1 LHCRDVQGFSLME
14 LTRFGVWASVRGIDE
29 PDLGEAVALA
39 EQLGFGAFWLG
50 ASPRLQTVRPL
61 LGASERLVIA
71 TGIVNVWDYDPAEL
85 AAEFWELE
93 ADFPGRLLLG
103 LGIGHPEAISAYD
116 RPLSTMR
123 SFLDGIAAAERP
135 VPRER
140 MTLAALGPKMTDLSF
155 ERTLGTHPYF
165 TPPAHTKFARE
176 RLGPNA
182 LVAPELAV
190 VVDDDHLSAKVAARE
205 YARFYLQLRNYT
217 GNLLRFGF
225 TEEDLTGGGS
235 EYLVDTIV
243 PQGSADQLAAAVRA
257 HLDAGADH
265 VCVQTVGVQGVPTQ
279 QWRALA
285 EALIDA

>member
-1 LHCRDVQGFSLME
+1 ME
-14 LTRFGVWASVRGIDE
+14 LTRFGVWASVRGLEE
-29 PDLGEAVALA
+29 PDRREAAALA
-39 EQLGFGAFWLG
+39 EQLGFGAFWWG
-50 ASPRLQTVRPL
+50 ASPRLHTVRPL
-61 LGASERLVIA
+61 LDATERLVIA

-93 ADFPGRLLLG
+93 ADFPDRLLLG

-116 RPLSTMR
+116 RPLSKMR
-123 SFLDGIAAAERP
+123 SFLDGLAAAKRP

-140 MTLAALGPKMTDLSF
+140 MTLAALRPKMLDLSF

-176 RLGPNA
+176 RLGPSA

-190 VVDDDHLSAKVAARE
+190 VVDDDPLSAKLAARE
-205 YARFYLQLRNYT
+205 YAQFYLQLRNYT
-217 GNLLRFGF
+217 SNLRRFGF
-225 TEEDLTGGGS
+225 SQEDLTSGGS
-235 EYLVDTIV
+235 EHLVDTIV
-243 PQGSADQLAAAVRA
+243 PQGSAAHLAAAVQA

-265 VCVQTVGVQGVPTQ
+265 VCVQAVGVHGVPAQ

-285 EALIDA
+285 DALFGA

>member
-1 LHCRDVQGFSLME
+1 ME
-14 LTRFGVWASVRGIDE
+14 LTKFGIWASVRRLE
-29 PDLGEAVALA
+29 EQELREAVGLV

-50 ASPRLQTVRPL
+50 ASPQLPAVRPL
-61 LGASERLVIA
+61 LEATERLVIA
-71 TGIVNVWDYDPAEL
+71 TGIVNVWDYEPAQL
-85 AAEFWELE
+85 AAEFWELD

-103 LGIGHPEAISAYD
+103 IGIGHPEAISAYD
-116 RPLSTMR
+116 RPLTKMR

-140 MTLAALGPKMTDLSF
+140 MTIAALGPKMLDLSL

-176 RLGPNA
+176 RLGPGA

-190 VVDDDHLSAKVAARE
+190 VVDEDHLSAKVAARE
-205 YARFYLQLRNYT
+205 YAQFYLELSNYT
-217 GNLLRFGF
+217 ANLLRFGF
-225 TEEDLTGGGS
+225 TEDDLGDGGS
-235 EYLVDTIV
+235 PRLIDTIV
-243 PQGSADQLAAAVRA
+243 PQGSAAQVAVAVQA

-265 VCVQTVGVQGVPTQ
+265 VCVQAIGVQGVPRE

-285 EALIDA
+285 HALIDS